1 MPAGGR
7 RCEPGSRGPK
17 SRIQEPTACA
27 ALSQGRTVLLW
38 RFDLPR
44 GHRDVGRQLDAL
56 AHVIAKDEIKRV
68 AAQWGITRNGVYQLA
83 RSAVKS
89 LQQPRRRSRRRARP
103 ADRMRG

>member
-1 MPAGGR
+1 MQRYPR
-7 RCEPGSRGPK
+7 
-17 SRIQEPTACA
+17 
-27 ALSQGRTVLLW
+27 GRTVLLW

-56 AHVIAKDEIKRV
+56 AHVIAKDDIKRV

-89 LQQPRRRSRRRARP
+89 LQQARRRSRRRTRP
-103 ADRMRG
+103 ADRMRA